1 MFTLAEIIKQ
11 QVATALQEDIESG
24 DITALLIRPDTKLE
38 VQLICREPAI
48 LCGTEWF
55 DLSFLQLDSS
65 LKIKWSATDGDSL
78 KAGQSVCKIS
88 GNARA
93 ILSAER
99 TALNFL
105 QTLSATAS
113 ITHYYQNLIS
123 ETTCRILDTRKT
135 IPNLRL
141 AQKYA
146 VRCGGGLNHRS
157 GLYDAYLLKENH
169 LAACGNMASAVQ
181 KARQLKPDVLLEVE
195 VESLQQLEQAIEC
208 KVDRVLLDNF
218 SLEMLH
224 QAVDINDSRIKL
236 EASGDITEQ
245 NILQVAKTG
254 VDFISIGALTKHIK
268 AIDFSLRFVD

>member
-1 MFTLAEIIKQ
+1 MSLLTETIKQ
-11 QVATALQEDIESG
+11 QVTTALQEDIESG
-24 DITALLIRPDTKLE
+24 DITAQLINPDTQFE
-38 VQLICREPAI
+38 VQLICREQAI

-55 DLSFLQLDSS
+55 ELSFLQLDSN

-113 ITHYYQNLIS
+113 VTHFYQNLIN
-123 ETTCRILDTRKT
+123 ETHCRILDTRKT

-146 VRCGGGLNHRS
+146 VRCGGGLNHRT

-169 LAACGNMASAVQ
+169 LAACGDMASAVL

-195 VESLQQLEQAIEC
+195 VENLQQLEQAIEC

-218 SLEMLH
+218 NLDMLL
-224 QAVDINDSRIKL
+224 QAVKINDSRIKL
-236 EASGDITEQ
+236 EASGDITEE

-254 VDFISIGALTKHIK
+254 VDYISIGALTKHIR

>member
-1 MFTLAEIIKQ
+1 MQGLTETIKS
-11 QVATALQEDIESG
+11 QVVSALQEDIENG
-24 DITALLIRPDTKLE
+24 DITALLIQPDAQFK
-38 VQLICREPAI
+38 VQLICREQAT

-55 DLSFLQLDSS
+55 DLSFQQLDST
-65 LKIKWSATDGDSL
+65 LKIKWLATDGDSL
-78 KAGQSVCKIS
+78 QADQIVCTIN

-113 ITHYYQNLIS
+113 ITHFYQQLIS
-123 ETTCRILDTRKT
+123 ETACRILDTRKT

-146 VRCGGGLNHRS
+146 VRCGGGLNHRT

-169 LAACGNMASAVQ
+169 LAACGDMAKAVQ
-181 KARQLKPDVLLEVE
+181 RARQLHPEVLLEVE
-195 VESLQQLEQAIEC
+195 VENLQQLQQAIDCE
-208 KVDRVLLDNF
+208 VDRVLLDNF
-218 SLEMLH
+218 SLDMLQ
-224 QAVDINDSRIKL
+224 QAVQINKTQIQL
-236 EASGDITEQ
+236 EASGDITEK

-254 VDFISIGALTKHIK
+254 DDFISIGALTKHIR
-268 AIDFSLRFVD
+268 AVDFSLRFVD